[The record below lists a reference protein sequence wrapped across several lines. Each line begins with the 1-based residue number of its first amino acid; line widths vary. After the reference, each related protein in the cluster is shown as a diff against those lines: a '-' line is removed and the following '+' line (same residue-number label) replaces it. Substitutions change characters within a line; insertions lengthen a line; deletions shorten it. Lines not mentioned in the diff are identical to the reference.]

1 MNYNEWFA
9 RIQKDPLEIKN
20 VPADMLTQEMYIEAI
35 RSAQFEGKD
44 LEEFI
49 EENIPDEART
59 DLVYEEI
66 VTKDPE
72 LIKLV
77 PPKMLTDRICKIAGE
92 TMKSLSEGMEQD
104 SILPKEGEVAD
115 IGGNGRETLES
126 ILPEEGEAADIGDN
140 DRETIDSIL
149 PKEGEAAD
157 IGDNDRET
165 IDSILPKE
173 GEVTDIG
180 DSDRDSTDGIA
191 LKISKRDEYVK
202 KIEGKM
208 QLVANQR
215 EQIASKKKEISL
227 SKSANLEVEKNGR
240 DR

>member
-77 PPKMLTDRICKIAGE
+77 PPKMLTDRICKIARE

-149 PKEGEAAD
+149 PKEGE
-157 IGDNDRET
+157 
-165 IDSILPKE
+165 
-173 GEVTDIG
+173 VTDIG

-191 LKISKRDEYVK
+191 LEISKRDEYVK

-227 SKSANLEVEKNGR
+227 SKSANLEAEKNGR

>member
-149 PKEGEAAD
+149 PKEGE
-157 IGDNDRET
+157 
-165 IDSILPKE
+165 
-173 GEVTDIG
+173 VTDIG